1 MERDEIR
8 RRLAASS
15 AARLATMPTRVAAV
29 AQHNGRSLG
38 SSARWLARSREHTN
52 YTYDLSPLNMTQ
64 LAWFVA
70 CLASCPIGDAVAAI
84 HEAARDRD
92 LESQVLEA
100 IERSPRRRTMDRS
113 VRLGRRL
120 GWYALVRLLK
130 PEHVVETGTDKG
142 LGACVLAAAVL
153 RNGSGRV
160 TTIDVNPESGTLV
173 TGPYSAVVDRRIG
186 DSVATLASLGTVD
199 LFIHDSDHS
208 PEHEMRELLAVAPR
222 LSASALVLS
231 DNSHVTDVLPRW
243 AGETGRRF
251 SFFAESPVDHWY
263 PGAGIGAAT
272 TAERSRLPQR
282 GFSPMG

>member
-1 MERDEIR
+1 MQGELG
-8 RRLAASS
+8 RRLIEGPAAPF
-15 AARLATMPTRVAAV
+15 AAMPGRVVAV
-29 AQHNGRSLG
+29 ARYNGQSLK
-38 SSARWLARSREHTN
+38 SSARWLVRSREHTN

-70 CLASCPIGDAVAAI
+70 SVAGCPVGDATAAI
-84 HEAARDRD
+84 NEGATDHE
-92 LESQVLEA
+92 LESQVLAA
-100 IERSPRRRTMDRS
+100 IHASPRRRTMDPA

-160 TTIDVNPESGTLV
+160 TTIDINPDSGTLI
-173 TGPYSAVVDRRIG
+173 TGPYRDVVDRRIG
-186 DSVATLASLGTVD
+186 DSVAALAELGRVD

-208 PEHEMRELLAVAPR
+208 ARHEMSELLAVAPC
-222 LSASALVLS
+222 LTASALVLS
-231 DNSHVTDVLPRW
+231 DNSHATDVLPRW

-251 SFFAESPVDHWY
+251 SFFAESPVNHWY

-272 TAERSRLPQR
+272 V
-282 GFSPMG
+282 G